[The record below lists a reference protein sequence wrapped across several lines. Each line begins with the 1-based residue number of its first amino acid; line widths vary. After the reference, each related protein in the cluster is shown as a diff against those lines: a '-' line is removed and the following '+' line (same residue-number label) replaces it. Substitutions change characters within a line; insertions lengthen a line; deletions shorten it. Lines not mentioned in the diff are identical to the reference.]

1 MMCEIS
7 KEWIRRV
14 SMISFMKNCYWRS
27 SNKDPNAKLVF
38 LIFELSQIYEETSQV
53 DHILALGNK
62 LS

>member
-27 SNKDPNAKLVF
+27 SNKDRMPNLF
-38 LIFELSQIYEETSQV
+38 FFELSQLYEETSQV